1 MIHASRNPEITILPA
16 HRNDLEAIMLLERSG
31 FRTAEQWSERSW
43 RGELLGEGRTILI
56 ARAQHPVGVISIKTV
71 GELADLHRLVV
82 DSRRRRRG
90 IGTDLVRAGLA
101 IVRQLGAR
109 EVILDVAFDN
119 EPAIALYQQLGF
131 EQLRARQD
139 YYGPGQHALILKLYE
154 LQSWPD
160 NIPITTEEV

>member
-1 MIHASRNPEITILPA
+1 M
-16 HRNDLEAIMLLERSG
+16 
-31 FRTAEQWSERSW
+31 
-43 RGELLGEGRTILI
+43 EGRTILI

-71 GELADLHRLVV
+71 GELADLHRLIVG
-82 DSRRRRRG
+82 SRSRRRG
-90 IGTDLVRAGLA
+90 IGTDLVRAGLEV
-101 IVRQLGAR
+101 VRQLGVR

-139 YYGPGQHALILKLYE
+139 YYGPGQHALILKLYD

-160 NIPITTEEV
+160 NIPTATEEV

>member
-1 MIHASRNPEITILPA
+1 MIHASRNPEISILPA
-16 HRNDLEAIMLLERSG
+16 HWNDLEAIMLLERSG

-56 ARAQHPVGVISIKTV
+56 ARAQYPVGVISIKTV

-82 DSRRRRRG
+82 DSRSRRRG

-101 IVRQLGAR
+101 VVRQLGVR

-139 YYGPGQHALILKLYE
+139 YYGPGQAALILKLYE

-160 NIPITTEEV
+160 NISITTEEL